1 MRTKRHRQRS
11 RTYYLSSFMFAT
23 PTWKEGVGRLFD
35 FGDALTEYNVR
46 PTPDEAD
53 LFAMWLDWRA
63 VGEDVQRALEK
74 FASQFGDRSERP
86 PKMARQRWDWD
97 LLVQNVESLRQGVE
111 LPSPRAWGLAPRRT
125 ETSQRGSKRPGVR

>member
-1 MRTKRHRQRS
+1 MTTRRHRQRS
-11 RTYYLSSFMFAT
+11 RTYYLSSYLFAT

-63 VGEDVQRALEK
+63 VGEDIQTSMELY
-74 FASQFGDRSERP
+74 
-86 PKMARQRWDWD
+86 ARQFDDSRFERTPTMAKQSWS
-97 LLVQNVESLRQGVE
+97 LLLRNVESLRQSVE
-111 LPSPRAWGLAPRRT
+111 SRSPGLWSRT
-125 ETSQRGSKRPGVR
+125 SERPERSEAR